1 MIKSKCQ
8 CFAFARV
15 LLGKNLSD
23 SSSMSSILTSN
34 QRHSLALR
42 YGIDLFDKLS
52 YLITCIQKW
61 RAFVYRQIRGMI
73 LTQTANILE

>member
-1 MIKSKCQ
+1 MIKPKCQ
-8 CFAFARV
+8 CFAFASV

-23 SSSMSSILTSN
+23 SSSMSSIWTSN
-34 QRHSLALR
+34 QRHSLAPR

-61 RAFVYRQIRGMI
+61 RAFVYRQIRGTI